1 MGRLRSPYFFLVEE
15 KKTMENFP
23 EGTVF
28 TVLGKEPEMQELM
41 KSVQPPRTRN
51 RKQPFIVFLAEYK
64 GDAIGNKPT
73 RRAPLCYDLSKGDLS
88 MVRRYVVDKKWAIL
102 CYNLTQAFIPQGAE
116 HTWDNRPFLAHMRPE
131 IEALANGNSQIIEKR
146 NEEISALKARLEEYE
161 RGETET
167 VAKRG
172 RRKKEDLSAA
182 VEPEERI

>member
-1 MGRLRSPYFFLVEE
+1 MQ
-15 KKTMENFP
+15 NFP

-28 TVLGKEPEMQELM
+28 TVLGKEPELEEMLS
-41 KSVQPPRTRN
+41 KVQPPRTRN

-73 RRAPLCYDLSKGDLS
+73 RKACFCYDLSKGDMS

-167 VAKRG
+167 VVKRG
-172 RRKKEDLSAA
+172 RRKKEDVPATTA
-182 VEPEERI
+182 TQEGI